1 MVYALYPHCNL
12 WIYVNPMED
21 KERVEITMGKS
32 ILDRSSTVNA
42 GLLMPKYGGGHHA
55 VGTCRVPRDE
65 SDTVLSELIAHI
77 GTA

>member
-1 MVYALYPHCNL
+1 MVYALYPQCNL

-32 ILDRSSTVNA
+32 ILDRSSTVNV
-42 GLLMPKYGGGHHA
+42 GSLMPKYGGGHQA
-55 VGTCRVPRDE
+55 VGTCHVSRDV

-77 GTA
+77 VTA